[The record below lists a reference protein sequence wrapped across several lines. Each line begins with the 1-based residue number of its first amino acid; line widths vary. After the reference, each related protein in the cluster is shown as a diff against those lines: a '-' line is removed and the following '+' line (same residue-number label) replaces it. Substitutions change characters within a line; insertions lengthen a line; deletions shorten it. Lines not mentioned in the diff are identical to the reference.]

1 MLLLGFGAALRRSEL
16 MALDDAAIVPGRGV
30 RGRIGRSKTDQQG
43 RGQEVAIWAN
53 RPSRNFIRW
62 WRWRLGC
69 ASGSGG
75 PMWPA
80 RMRWAAA
87 VRRRDQ
93 LSMAVK
99 IRAITAAGEK
109 LARNLP

>member
-53 RPSRNFIRW
+53 PAEPEFYPLVALETWLRFRERGPDVA
-62 WRWRLGC
+62 G
-69 ASGSGG
+69 ADEVGG
-75 PMWPA
+75 RCSSP
-80 RMRWAAA
+80 
-87 VRRRDQ
+87 
-93 LSMAVK
+93 
-99 IRAITAAGEK
+99 
-109 LARNLP
+109 